1 MDVLAVGLHP
11 RTRTGAAGAHYT
23 STGKLPMIP
32 GVDGVG
38 QRPDG
43 KKIYFVPD
51 DDALGTMADKA
62 VVDVQRSIELPDD
75 VDVAKVAAALNPAMS
90 AWVALRRR
98 VPIEP
103 GQSVLVFGATGNAGT
118 MAVQVAK
125 RLGAGRVVG
134 AGRDSFGSTHLRQSA
149 PMRSSVSMAMPR
161 QRLGRWVKQPP
172 KSISSLTICGASRR
186 SRPSWPSWPNG
197 PTAAG
202 P

>member
-1 MDVLAVGLHP
+1 MVKMNAAVVTSFDEPPHYQEFDVPQPTTDDEVLVDVLAVGLHP

-90 AWVALRRR
+90 AGWRCAVESRSS
-98 VPIEP
+98 P
-103 GQSVLVFGATGNAGT
+103 GKACS
-118 MAVQVAK
+118 
-125 RLGAGRVVG
+125 
-134 AGRDSFGSTHLRQSA
+134 SSA
-149 PMRSSVSMAMPR
+149 PLVMP
-161 QRLGRWVKQPP
+161 GP
-172 KSISSLTICGASRR
+172 
-186 SRPSWPSWPNG
+186 WPSRSPKG
-197 PTAAG
+197 LAPDE
-202 P
+202 